1 MGPGTR
7 RSLTLGAASVVAA
20 TALLAGSAAAQ
31 DEVPQGGTIVVGEWQ
46 TGNQLN
52 TFLSNSLKDQEPSW
66 IISRPL
72 VTRDETGN
80 YVPEFLTEVPSI
92 DNGGLVLD
100 EDGDGF
106 TVNITMKDG
115 LMWSDGTPFTLHDF
129 KALYDWALA
138 INQANAT
145 NPDPESLVACVYCT
159 SFVPTIDGTLTG
171 EAAYAPENLYVE
183 SITVADDGLS
193 AEIRFQKN
201 FSGWINAL
209 LFQPLI
215 NPTYWAAVPPDE
227 IATRAVPGNDVAPR
241 DPDERSVR
249 RVGCEQRRHRLRAES
264 ELDGRQRAE
273 PRAGPTPLLRLEG
286 RHVHVLPERRDR
298 PDPEHGA
305 GRPPSTRV
313 RRPGHR

>member
-52 TFLSNSLKDQEPSW
+52 TFISNSLKDQEPSW

-72 VTRDETGN
+72 VTVNEAGN

-129 KALYDWALA
+129 KALYDWARR
-138 INQANAT
+138 
-145 NPDPESLVACVYCT
+145 D
-159 SFVPTIDGTLTG
+159 
-171 EAAYAPENLYVE
+171 
-183 SITVADDGLS
+183 
-193 AEIRFQKN
+193 
-201 FSGWINAL
+201 
-209 LFQPLI
+209 QP
-215 NPTYWAAVPPDE
+215 
-227 IATRAVPGNDVAPR
+227 G
-241 DPDERSVR
+241 
-249 RVGCEQRRHRLRAES
+249 
-264 ELDGRQRAE
+264 
-273 PRAGPTPLLRLEG
+273 
-286 RHVHVLPERRDR
+286 ERREPGPR
-298 PDPEHGA
+298 NRWSPA
-305 GRPPSTRV
+305 CIAVVRAWSSMGR
-313 RRPGHR
+313 